1 MIEIH
6 KGMTAL
12 ILVMFCFSLVEL
24 IWWLLFKAILVEF
37 FLYNFIPC
45 DVGKTEV
52 RIITVQ
58 DQGQPV
64 TGLNELEYIS
74 NEIWS
79 NVFMVS
85 DPSQLQ
91 NVW

>member
-6 KGMTAL
+6 KVMTAL
-12 ILVMFCFSLVEL
+12 ILVMFSLVEL

-37 FLYNFIPC
+37 FLYNYIPC

>member
-1 MIEIH
+1 M
-6 KGMTAL
+6 
-12 ILVMFCFSLVEL
+12 
-24 IWWLLFKAILVEF
+24 EF
-37 FLYNFIPC
+37 FLYNFIPH

-52 RIITVQ
+52 RTITVQ
-58 DQGQPV
+58 DEGQPV

-85 DPSQLQ
+85 YPSQLQ

>member
-1 MIEIH
+1 MVTVQSIF
-6 KGMTAL
+6 GG
-12 ILVMFCFSLVEL
+12 
-24 IWWLLFKAILVEF
+24 F
-37 FLYNFIPC
+37 FLYNFTPRH
-45 DVGKTEV
+45 VGKTEV

-58 DQGQPV
+58 DEGQPV
-64 TGLNELEYIS
+64 TGLNELEYIG

>member
-1 MIEIH
+1 MQDGWGLTTDGEHII
-6 KGMTAL
+6 GSDGTANL
-12 ILVMFCFSLVEL
+12 YFMDPST
-24 IWWLLFKAILVEF
+24 FK
-37 FLYNFIPC
+37 
-45 DVGKTEV
+45 EV

-58 DQGQPV
+58 DEGQPV

>member
-1 MIEIH
+1 
-6 KGMTAL
+6 
-12 ILVMFCFSLVEL
+12 
-24 IWWLLFKAILVEF
+24 
-37 FLYNFIPC
+37 
-45 DVGKTEV
+45 VGKTEV

-58 DQGQPV
+58 DEGQPV
-64 TGLNELEYIS
+64 TGLNELEYIG

-91 NVW
+91 NVWYLLE

>member
-1 MIEIH
+1 M
-6 KGMTAL
+6 
-12 ILVMFCFSLVEL
+12 
-24 IWWLLFKAILVEF
+24 FKAFLVEF
-37 FLYNFIPC
+37 FLNNFIPH

-58 DQGQPV
+58 DEGQPV

-85 DPSQLQ
+85 DPSQFQ
-91 NVW
+91 NV

>member
-1 MIEIH
+1 MMVTVQSIF
-6 KGMTAL
+6 GG
-12 ILVMFCFSLVEL
+12 FFSLQ
-24 IWWLLFKAILVEF
+24 FHTTF
-37 FLYNFIPC
+37 C
-45 DVGKTEV
+45 GKTEV

-58 DQGQPV
+58 DEGQPV